1 MLTGSVV
8 RGSRDL
14 GQARRTGT
22 GPQANSEPQE
32 IPAWAL
38 SAPRFQITKSG
49 GEQAIKKSG
58 GELRGRWRTRLE
70 LKNLY
75 RSQIRSREQERDLTR
90 GKWS

>member
-1 MLTGSVV
+1 MPDHWALDSSRRLFCELRKELNPGVYALLTGSVV
-8 RGSRDL
+8 RDSRDL

-22 GPQANSEPQE
+22 GPQAHWEPQE

-58 GELRGRWRTRLE
+58 GEL
-70 LKNLY
+70 
-75 RSQIRSREQERDLTR
+75 
-90 GKWS
+90 